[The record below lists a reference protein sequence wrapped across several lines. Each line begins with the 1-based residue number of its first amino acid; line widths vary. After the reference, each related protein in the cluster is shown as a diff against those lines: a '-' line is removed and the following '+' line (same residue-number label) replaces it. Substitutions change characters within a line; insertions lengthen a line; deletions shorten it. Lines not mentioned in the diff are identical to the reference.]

1 MSTSK
6 PNAARNAARAAEA
19 NGTRRWTKN
28 KRSRSGS
35 SQPQPAAARTTKKAA
50 ITKLLRRKQGAT
62 LAALQDATGWKP
74 HSLRAA
80 LTGLRKT
87 GVEIQRT
94 TNARGETV
102 YRADGS

>member
-1 MSTSK
+1 MSK
-6 PNAARNAARAAEA
+6 PNSKSAKDAFRVDEA
-19 NGTRRWTKN
+19 NGARPRTVK
-28 KRSRSGS
+28 KESRPGS
-35 SQPQPAAARTTKKAA
+35 SRPQAAARSTKKAA
-50 ITKLLRRKQGAT
+50 IIKLLRRKQGAT

-87 GVEIQRT
+87 GVEIQRA
-94 TNARGETV
+94 TNAKGETV